1 MANFAARDMKKS
13 PSLLVLEEYFDH
25 RKFYGED
32 AKIGDGFG
40 GNDHHHEDQNT
51 NNTNNNNNINHD
63 ANNNNDNDHHHHHNA
78 QLFSDICSIDPSFTM
93 RNQEILNGFS
103 NCGLTEKPLWSPNI
117 TPKQSS
123 ISVTVD
129 SQSSICAGSP
139 TPTIIMAPK
148 VRDNQAM
155 GATSGSYQSDDDDV
169 EGEVGPCEQSTDPLD
184 IKRIRRQASNR
195 ESARRSRRR
204 KQAHLADLE
213 NQVDQFRGENE
224 SLFKQ
229 LADAT
234 QQYKDA
240 LTNNRVLKSDVE
252 ALRAKVKLAEDM
264 VARGSLTSTSLSH
277 LLQNYLNTP
286 QSLSTNNNNNNNN
299 NIMCRLD
306 NVSPTI
312 TVHAEDAWIENVN
325 AFNRNFK
332 NGSMSDAVSCVT
344 SDVWSWE
351 SHVPSISK

>member
-1 MANFAARDMKKS
+1 MEKKMANFANIRDMKKS
-13 PSLLVLEEYFDH
+13 PSFLALEEYF
-25 RKFYGED
+25 KT
-32 AKIGDGFG
+32 GDGFG
-40 GNDHHHEDQNT
+40 GIDHHQNI
-51 NNTNNNNNINHD
+51 NNNNNIND
-63 ANNNNDNDHHHHHNA
+63 DNSNNNNAHADICG
-78 QLFSDICSIDPSFTM
+78 DICSVAPSFTM
-93 RNQEILNGFS
+93 SNQEMVNGFS
-103 NCGLTEKPLWSPNI
+103 NCALTDKPLWSPNL
-117 TPKQSS
+117 TPKSC
-123 ISVTVD
+123 ISATVD

-139 TPTIIMAPK
+139 TPTIMPK
-148 VRDNQAM
+148 MRDSPVM
-155 GATSGSYQSDDDDV
+155 GATSGSYSDDDDV
-169 EGEVGPCEQSTDPLD
+169 DGEVGPCEQSTDPLD

-277 LLQNYLNTP
+277 LLQNYLTTP
-286 QSLSTNNNNNNNN
+286 QPLGTNNNNL
-299 NIMCRLD
+299 CRLD

-312 TVHAEDAWIENVN
+312 TVPAEDAWSAISGQNPVIGVENVN

-332 NGSMSDAVSCVT
+332 NGGAMSDAVSCV

-351 SHVPSISK
+351 SHVPSSK

>member
-1 MANFAARDMKKS
+1 MANFASRDMKRS
-13 PSLLVLEEYFDH
+13 PLLAFEDYLNH
-25 RKFYGED
+25 SKTYGED

-40 GNDHHHEDQNT
+40 GSDHHHHQ
-51 NNTNNNNNINHD
+51 NTNNNNIND
-63 ANNNNDNDHHHHHNA
+63 GNNNVHA
-78 QLFSDICSIDPSFTM
+78 QLFGNICSVAPSFTM
-93 RNQEILNGFS
+93 TNQEIVNNFS
-103 NCGLTEKPLWSPNI
+103 NCGLTDKPLWSPNL

-139 TPTIIMAPK
+139 TPTIIPK

-155 GATSGSYQSDDDDV
+155 GATSGSYQSDDDDLD
-169 EGEVGPCEQSTDPLD
+169 GEVGPCEQSTDPPD

-213 NQVDQFRGENE
+213 NQVDQFRGKNE

-229 LADAT
+229 LADAA

-264 VARGSLTSTSLSH
+264 VARGSLTSSLSH
-277 LLQNYLNTP
+277 LLQNYLNIP
-286 QSLSTNNNNNNNN
+286 QSLDTNNNNNNNN
-299 NIMCRLD
+299 NTMCRLD
-306 NVSPTI
+306 NICPTI
-312 TVHAEDAWIENVN
+312 TIPVEDSWSAISGQNPTIGVENVK

-332 NGSMSDAVSCVT
+332 NGAMSDAVSCV
-344 SDVWSWE
+344 SDVCFWE

>member
-1 MANFAARDMKKS
+1 MEKKMANFASRNMKKS
-13 PSLLVLEEYFDH
+13 PSILAMEE
-25 RKFYGED
+25 FYGQD
-32 AKIGDGFG
+32 AKISDGFG
-40 GNDHHHEDQNT
+40 ASDHHQQQS
-51 NNTNNNNNINHD
+51 TNNNNNINHHD
-63 ANNNNDNDHHHHHNA
+63 NNKNNNNNGHHHA
-78 QLFSDICSIDPSFTM
+78 QLFGDICSIDPSFTM
-93 RNQEILNGFS
+93 RNQDILNGFS
-103 NCGLTEKPLWSPNI
+103 NCGMTERPLWSPNI

-139 TPTIIMAPK
+139 TPTIIMPPNA
-148 VRDNQAM
+148 RDNHTM
-155 GATSGSYQSDDDDV
+155 GANSGSYQSDDDDV
-169 EGEVGPCEQSTDPLD
+169 DGEVGPCEQSTDPLD

-204 KQAHLADLE
+204 KQEHMADLE

-264 VARGSLTSTSLSH
+264 VARGSLTSSLSH

-286 QSLSTNNNNNNNN
+286 QSLGTTTTTNNNNNT
-299 NIMCRLD
+299 MCRLD
-306 NVSPTI
+306 NVSSTI
-312 TVHAEDAWIENVN
+312 TVPGEDSWGVISSQNSMIGVDNNNVN
-325 AFNRNFK
+325 AFNQ
-332 NGSMSDAVSCVT
+332 NGAMSDTVSCV

-351 SHVPSISK
+351 

>member
-1 MANFAARDMKKS
+1 MANFATRDMKKS
-13 PSLLVLEEYFDH
+13 PPLLAFEDYLNH
-25 RKFYGED
+25 NKTYGED

-40 GNDHHHEDQNT
+40 GSYHHQNT
-51 NNTNNNNNINHD
+51 NNDNIHDNNNVH
-63 ANNNNDNDHHHHHNA
+63 A
-78 QLFSDICSIDPSFTM
+78 QLFGNICSVAPSFTM
-93 RNQEILNGFS
+93 RNQEVVNDFS
-103 NCGLTEKPLWSPNI
+103 NRGLTDKPLWSPNL

-139 TPTIIMAPK
+139 TPTIMPK
-148 VRDNQAM
+148 VRDNQAI
-155 GATSGSYQSDDDDV
+155 GATSGSYQSDDDDDLD
-169 EGEVGPCEQSTDPLD
+169 GEVGPCEQSTDSLD
-184 IKRIRRQASNR
+184 IKRIRRQESNR

-213 NQVDQFRGENE
+213 NQVDQFRGENT

-264 VARGSLTSTSLSH
+264 VARGSLTSSLSH

-286 QSLSTNNNNNNNN
+286 QSLGTNNNNNNNN
-299 NIMCRLD
+299 MCRLD

-312 TVHAEDAWIENVN
+312 TVPVEDSWSAISGQNPMIGVENVN

-332 NGSMSDAVSCVT
+332 NGAMSDPVTCV
-344 SDVWSWE
+344 SDVCFWE
-351 SHVPSISK
+351 SLVPSISK